1 MTKVHITNL
10 YGMAGDST
18 VILAQNAVTDIAR
31 ALGYREIGIYFYNI
45 STDSPSERSKR
56 LDGIMASIS
65 FGDIVIFQSPTWNG
79 WEFDA
84 EFVAKLKDL
93 RVKLVIF
100 IHDVIPLMF
109 RDNAYLMPT
118 YMEMFN
124 QADVIIAPSQQM
136 VNRLCEAGLTVEK
149 ILIQEFWDHPH
160 NLSLNQPVFKKEIF
174 FAGSLTRFPE
184 LQNWVYETPLRVF
197 TNEPKSN
204 PEANLVIEGWK
215 RNEELL
221 MELSKG
227 GFGLVWNTQ
236 YNDGENVDYYEMNI
250 SHKLSTYLAAG
261 IPVIVPNTLSN
272 SHLIE
277 GWKRNEELLMEL
289 SKGGFGLVWNT
300 QYNDGE
306 NVDYYEMN
314 ISHKLST
321 YLAAGIPVIVPNTLS
336 NSHLIEERGL
346 GFAVNSLEEANQL
359 VQNMAPES
367 YQEISSRAQG
377 FAFLLKE
384 GYITKKLLIDAINF
398 LFTL

>member
-84 EFVAKLKDL
+84 EFVA
-93 RVKLVIF
+93 
-100 IHDVIPLMF
+100 
-109 RDNAYLMPT
+109 MPT

-277 GWKRNEELLMEL
+277 
-289 SKGGFGLVWNT
+289 
-300 QYNDGE
+300 
-306 NVDYYEMN
+306 
-314 ISHKLST
+314 
-321 YLAAGIPVIVPNTLS
+321 
-336 NSHLIEERGL
+336 ERGL

>member
-18 VILAQNAVTDIAR
+18 VILAQNAVTEIAR
-31 ALGYREIGIYFYNI
+31 SMGFREIGIYFYNI
-45 STDSPSERSKR
+45 TTDSPGERSKR

-84 EFVAKLKDL
+84 EFVAKMKDL
-93 RVKLVIF
+93 RVKLVVF
-100 IHDVIPLMF
+100 IHDVVPLMF
-109 RDNAYLMPT
+109 RDNAYLMPV
-118 YMEMFN
+118 YMDMFN

-136 VNRLCEAGLTVEK
+136 VDRLRKDGLTVEK
-149 ILIQEFWDHPH
+149 VLIQEFWDHPH
-160 NLSLNQPVFKKEIF
+160 NLSLNQP
-174 FAGSLTRFPE
+174 AE

-197 TNEPKSN
+197 ANEPKSN
-204 PEANLVIEGWK
+204 PEANLV
-215 RNEELL
+215 
-221 MELSKG
+221 
-227 GFGLVWNTQ
+227 
-236 YNDGENVDYYEMNI
+236 
-250 SHKLSTYLAAG
+250 
-261 IPVIVPNTLSN
+261 
-272 SHLIE
+272 IE

-359 VQNMAPES
+359 VQNMDPKT
-367 YQEISSRAQG
+367 YQEISNRAQG

-384 GYITKKLLIDAINF
+384 GYITKKLLVDSIFCLACK
-398 LFTL
+398 

>member
-1 MTKVHITNL
+1 MKTHITTLNN
-10 YGMAGDST
+10 MAGTAS
-18 VILAQNAVTDIAR
+18 LAHRRVLKVAQSIGCHEMGLSFYPLKPDYAK
-31 ALGYREIGIYFYNI
+31 EI
-45 STDSPSERSKR
+45 DKR
-56 LDGIMASIS
+56 LDGIIAPLNY
-65 FGDIVIFQSPTWNG
+65 GDIVIFQSPTWNG

-149 ILIQEFWDHPH
+149 ILIQEIWDHPH

-197 TNEPKSN
+197 ANEPKSN
-204 PEANLVIEGWK
+204 PEANLV
-215 RNEELL
+215 
-221 MELSKG
+221 
-227 GFGLVWNTQ
+227 
-236 YNDGENVDYYEMNI
+236 
-250 SHKLSTYLAAG
+250 
-261 IPVIVPNTLSN
+261 
-272 SHLIE
+272 IE

>member
-45 STDSPSERSKR
+45 STDSLSERSKR

-197 TNEPKSN
+197 ANELKSN
-204 PEANLVIEGWK
+204 PEANLV
-215 RNEELL
+215 
-221 MELSKG
+221 
-227 GFGLVWNTQ
+227 
-236 YNDGENVDYYEMNI
+236 
-250 SHKLSTYLAAG
+250 
-261 IPVIVPNTLSN
+261 
-272 SHLIE
+272 IE

>member
-18 VILAQNAVTDIAR
+18 VILAQNAVTEIAR
-31 ALGYREIGIYFYNI
+31 SMGFREIGIYFYNI
-45 STDSPSERSKR
+45 TTDSPGERSKR

-84 EFVAKLKDL
+84 EFVAKMKDL
-93 RVKLVIF
+93 RVKLVVF
-100 IHDVIPLMF
+100 IHDVVPLMF
-109 RDNAYLMPT
+109 RDNAYLMPV
-118 YMEMFN
+118 YMDMFN

-136 VNRLCEAGLTVEK
+136 VDRLRKEGLTVK
-149 ILIQEFWDHPH
+149 KVLIQEFWDHPH
-160 NLSLNQPVFKKEIF
+160 NLSLNQPGFKKEIF

-184 LQNWVYETPLRVF
+184 LQNWVYETPLV
-197 TNEPKSN
+197 
-204 PEANLVIEGWK
+204 
-215 RNEELL
+215 
-221 MELSKG
+221 
-227 GFGLVWNTQ
+227 
-236 YNDGENVDYYEMNI
+236 
-250 SHKLSTYLAAG
+250 
-261 IPVIVPNTLSN
+261 
-272 SHLIE
+272 IE

-359 VQNMAPES
+359 VQNMDPKT
-367 YQEISSRAQG
+367 YQEISNRAQG

-384 GYITKKLLIDAINF
+384 GYITKKLLVDSIFCLACK
-398 LFTL
+398 

>member
-18 VILAQNAVTDIAR
+18 VILAQNAVTEIAR
-31 ALGYREIGIYFYNI
+31 SMGFREIGIYFYNI
-45 STDSPSERSKR
+45 TTDSPGERSKR

-84 EFVAKLKDL
+84 EFVAKMKDL
-93 RVKLVIF
+93 RVKLVVF
-100 IHDVIPLMF
+100 IHDVVPLMF
-109 RDNAYLMPT
+109 RDNAYLMSV
-118 YMEMFN
+118 YMDMFN

-136 VNRLCEAGLTVEK
+136 VDRLRKEGLTVEK
-149 ILIQEFWDHPH
+149 VLIQEFWDHPH
-160 NLSLNQPVFKKEIF
+160 NLSLNQPGFKKEIF

-184 LQNWVYETPLRVF
+184 LQNWVY
-197 TNEPKSN
+197 
-204 PEANLVIEGWK
+204 LV
-215 RNEELL
+215 
-221 MELSKG
+221 
-227 GFGLVWNTQ
+227 
-236 YNDGENVDYYEMNI
+236 
-250 SHKLSTYLAAG
+250 
-261 IPVIVPNTLSN
+261 
-272 SHLIE
+272 IE

-346 GFAVNSLEEANQL
+346 GFAVNSLEEADQL
-359 VQNMAPES
+359 VQNMDPKT
-367 YQEISSRAQG
+367 YQEISNRAQG

-384 GYITKKLLIDAINF
+384 GYITKKLLVDSIFCLACK
-398 LFTL
+398 

>member
-160 NLSLNQPVFKKEIF
+160 NLSLNL
-174 FAGSLTRFPE
+174 SL
-184 LQNWVYETPLRVF
+184 
-197 TNEPKSN
+197 
-204 PEANLVIEGWK
+204 IH
-215 RNEELL
+215 
-221 MELSKG
+221 
-227 GFGLVWNTQ
+227 
-236 YNDGENVDYYEMNI
+236 I
-250 SHKLSTYLAAG
+250 
-261 IPVIVPNTLSN
+261 
-272 SHLIE
+272 
-277 GWKRNEELLMEL
+277 
-289 SKGGFGLVWNT
+289 
-300 QYNDGE
+300 
-306 NVDYYEMN
+306 
-314 ISHKLST
+314 
-321 YLAAGIPVIVPNTLS
+321 
-336 NSHLIEERGL
+336 
-346 GFAVNSLEEANQL
+346 
-359 VQNMAPES
+359 
-367 YQEISSRAQG
+367 
-377 FAFLLKE
+377 
-384 GYITKKLLIDAINF
+384 
-398 LFTL
+398 

>member
-31 ALGYREIGIYFYNI
+31 ALGVSERLESIFYNI

-149 ILIQEFWDHPH
+149 SWFKNFGIILITSVWT
-160 NLSLNQPVFKKEIF
+160 NQYLKKEIF

-197 TNEPKSN
+197 ANEPKSN
-204 PEANLVIEGWK
+204 PEANLV
-215 RNEELL
+215 
-221 MELSKG
+221 
-227 GFGLVWNTQ
+227 
-236 YNDGENVDYYEMNI
+236 
-250 SHKLSTYLAAG
+250 
-261 IPVIVPNTLSN
+261 
-272 SHLIE
+272 IE

>member
-160 NLSLNQPVFKKEIF
+160 NLSLNQP
-174 FAGSLTRFPE
+174 AE

-197 TNEPKSN
+197 ANEPKSN
-204 PEANLVIEGWK
+204 PEANLV
-215 RNEELL
+215 
-221 MELSKG
+221 
-227 GFGLVWNTQ
+227 
-236 YNDGENVDYYEMNI
+236 
-250 SHKLSTYLAAG
+250 
-261 IPVIVPNTLSN
+261 
-272 SHLIE
+272 IE

>member
-136 VNRLCEAGLTVEK
+136 VNR
-149 ILIQEFWDHPH
+149 
-160 NLSLNQPVFKKEIF
+160 
-174 FAGSLTRFPE
+174 AGSLTRFPE

-197 TNEPKSN
+197 ANEPKSN
-204 PEANLVIEGWK
+204 PEANLV
-215 RNEELL
+215 
-221 MELSKG
+221 
-227 GFGLVWNTQ
+227 
-236 YNDGENVDYYEMNI
+236 
-250 SHKLSTYLAAG
+250 
-261 IPVIVPNTLSN
+261 
-272 SHLIE
+272 IE

>member
-18 VILAQNAVTDIAR
+18 VILAQNAVTEIAR
-31 ALGYREIGIYFYNI
+31 SMGFREIGIYFYNI
-45 STDSPSERSKR
+45 TTDSPGERSKR

-84 EFVAKLKDL
+84 EFVAKMKDL
-93 RVKLVIF
+93 RVKLVVF
-100 IHDVIPLMF
+100 IHDVVPLMF
-109 RDNAYLMPT
+109 RDNAYLMSV
-118 YMEMFN
+118 YMDMFN
-124 QADVIIAPSQQM
+124 QAD
-136 VNRLCEAGLTVEK
+136 
-149 ILIQEFWDHPH
+149 
-160 NLSLNQPVFKKEIF
+160 
-174 FAGSLTRFPE
+174 FPE
-184 LQNWVYETPLRVF
+184 VQNWVYETPLRVF
-197 TNEPKSN
+197 ANEPKSN
-204 PEANLVIEGWK
+204 PEANLV
-215 RNEELL
+215 
-221 MELSKG
+221 
-227 GFGLVWNTQ
+227 
-236 YNDGENVDYYEMNI
+236 
-250 SHKLSTYLAAG
+250 
-261 IPVIVPNTLSN
+261 
-272 SHLIE
+272 IE

-346 GFAVNSLEEANQL
+346 GFAVNSLEEADQL
-359 VQNMAPES
+359 VQNMDPKT
-367 YQEISSRAQG
+367 YQEISNRAQG

-384 GYITKKLLIDAINF
+384 GYITKKLLVDSIFCLACK
-398 LFTL
+398 

>member
-197 TNEPKSN
+197 ANEPKSN
-204 PEANLVIEGWK
+204 PEANLV
-215 RNEELL
+215 
-221 MELSKG
+221 
-227 GFGLVWNTQ
+227 
-236 YNDGENVDYYEMNI
+236 
-250 SHKLSTYLAAG
+250 
-261 IPVIVPNTLSN
+261 
-272 SHLIE
+272 IE

-398 LFTL
+398 SAQIREGAVVEDSVIMSGAVIGKGAKIKRAIIGEGAHISEGVEIDGTEEVQVVGYNEVVGVPKDED